1 MTELLEEK
9 TETVDTGIEE
19 ALLDAMV
26 IEDFEP
32 EEKVMRVVP
41 LRGMMI
47 YPNTESHLD
56 LGRKFSVNAVQECM
70 RANEPLLLAF
80 QKNADA
86 GLPEADNLY
95 EIGVVAKVR
104 RTINLPTEGMRVLV
118 TGLYP
123 VRVLEYH
130 IDENEIT
137 AHFEELPE
145 PEYDRNALEVKI
157 RAVRHQFEQYAKRSI
172 RIGSDQLTTILD
184 MEPLPVQ
191 LNMMCGHLAVSLE
204 ERYALLVEADVE
216 ARIDKMLEL
225 MIRESSYADMEK
237 ELNEKVKAQVDKSQ
251 KEYYLREKM
260 RVISD
265 ELGEGE
271 NKSEEVH
278 AFKEKL
284 ATLDVSDEIRAKI
297 EKSINQLMK
306 ANTMSPE
313 YGVLRNYVET
323 VFD

>member
-1 MTELLEEK
+1 MTYDIEMIRELGHCSGIENYSRYFDGRAAGTRPFCLLDYFPEDFLMFIDESHVTLPHTRAMYAGDRSRKDALVNYGFRLPSALENRPLKFEEFEQLYKGHEIASHTFTHPHLNNLDMGGIAYEVIKDRELLEEK
-9 TETVDTGIEE
+9 TEIVDTGIEE

-70 RANEPLLLAF
+70 RANESLLLAF

-145 PEYDRNALEVKI
+145 PEYDRNALEVKA
-157 RAVRHQFEQYAKRSI
+157 RAIRHQFEQYAKALS
-172 RIGSDQLTTILD
+172 TVY
-184 MEPLPVQ
+184 LPQ
-191 LNMMCGHLAVSLE
+191 VSPPS
-204 ERYALLVEADVE
+204 VESV
-216 ARIDKMLEL
+216 
-225 MIRESSYADMEK
+225 
-237 ELNEKVKAQVDKSQ
+237 
-251 KEYYLREKM
+251 
-260 RVISD
+260 
-265 ELGEGE
+265 
-271 NKSEEVH
+271 
-278 AFKEKL
+278 
-284 ATLDVSDEIRAKI
+284 
-297 EKSINQLMK
+297 
-306 ANTMSPE
+306 
-313 YGVLRNYVET
+313 
-323 VFD
+323 